1 LRVLIAEDD
10 PVTQRLLEVFLRKW
24 GYDVQITSNGS
35 EALEELKKPKAPSLV
50 LSDWMM
56 PGIDGLELCR
66 EIRALGRLDYV
77 YFIILTAKGKKED
90 VVEGLEAGA
99 DDYLV
104 KPFDQEELKYRV
116 KIGERILNLERRISQ
131 LARTDE
137 LTGVLNRRA
146 LFERIHESTHRAVRE
161 DSPFCLLMADLDHF
175 KKINDHFGHQAGD
188 IVLQQFIKKL
198 LKISRPYDFIGR
210 YGGEEFVVCFPGV
223 RHNKAENIA
232 ERMREGIETLEI
244 KLPNNAEPIRITASF
259 GLACYDIGSEE
270 SVDSL
275 INRADEAMY
284 QAKQHGRNRVH
295 VSNKQ

>member
-1 LRVLIAEDD
+1 MRVLIAEDD

-24 GYDVQITSNGS
+24 GYDVQVTSNGG
-35 EALEELKKPKAPSLV
+35 EALEELIKPDSPSLV

-56 PGIDGLELCR
+56 PGMDGLELCR
-66 EIRALGRLDYV
+66 KIRALERSDYV

-116 KIGERILNLERRISQ
+116 KIGERILDLEHRISQ

-146 LFERIHESTHRAVRE
+146 LFERIHENTHRAVRE
-161 DSPFCLLMADLDHF
+161 NSPFCLLMADLDHF

-188 IVLQQFIKKL
+188 IVLQKFTNKL

-210 YGGEEFVVCFPGV
+210 YGGEEFVVCFPGATY
-223 RHNKAENIA
+223 NKAGDIA
-232 ERMREGIETLEI
+232 ERMRKEIEKLEI
-244 KLPNNAEPIRITASF
+244 KLPNNSEPIRITASF
-259 GLACYDIGSEE
+259 GLACYNLGSEE
-270 SVDSL
+270 TVDSL

-284 QAKQHGRNRVH
+284 QAKQHGRNRIH

>member
-1 LRVLIAEDD
+1 LKVLIVEDD

-24 GYDVQITSNGS
+24 GYDVHITSNGE
-35 EALEELKKPKAPSLV
+35 EALEELIKPDSPNLI

-66 EIRALGRLDYV
+66 RIRALNRLDYV

-116 KIGERILNLERRISQ
+116 KIGERILNLEHRIIQ
-131 LARTDE
+131 LACTDE

-146 LFERIHESTHRAVRE
+146 LFERIHESTHRAIRE
-161 DSPFCLLMADLDHF
+161 NSPFCLLMADLDHF
-175 KKINDHFGHQAGD
+175 KKINDNFGHHAGD
-188 IVLQQFIKKL
+188 IVLKQFTDRL

-210 YGGEEFVVCFPGV
+210 YGGEEFVVCFPGAGY
-223 RHNKAENIA
+223 NKAENIA
-232 ERMREGIETLEI
+232 ERMRKGIENLEI
-244 KLPNNAEPIRITASF
+244 KLENNSEPIRITASF

-284 QAKQHGRNRVH
+284 HAKQHGRNRIH
-295 VSNKQ
+295 VSNR

>member
-1 LRVLIAEDD
+1 LKVLIVEDD

-24 GYDVQITSNGS
+24 GYDVHITSNGE
-35 EALEELKKPKAPSLV
+35 EALEELIKPDSPNLI

-66 EIRALGRLDYV
+66 RIRALNRLDYV

-116 KIGERILNLERRISQ
+116 KIGERILNLEHRIIQ
-131 LARTDE
+131 LACTDE

-146 LFERIHESTHRAVRE
+146 LFERIHESTHRAIRE
-161 DSPFCLLMADLDHF
+161 NSPFCLLMADLDHF
-175 KKINDHFGHQAGD
+175 KKINDNFGHHAGD
-188 IVLQQFIKKL
+188 IVLQQFTDRL

-210 YGGEEFVVCFPGV
+210 YGGEEFVVCFPGAGY
-223 RHNKAENIA
+223 NKAENIA
-232 ERMREGIETLEI
+232 ERMRKGIENLEI
-244 KLPNNAEPIRITASF
+244 KLENNSEPIRITASF

-284 QAKQHGRNRVH
+284 HAKQHGRNRIH
-295 VSNKQ
+295 VSNR